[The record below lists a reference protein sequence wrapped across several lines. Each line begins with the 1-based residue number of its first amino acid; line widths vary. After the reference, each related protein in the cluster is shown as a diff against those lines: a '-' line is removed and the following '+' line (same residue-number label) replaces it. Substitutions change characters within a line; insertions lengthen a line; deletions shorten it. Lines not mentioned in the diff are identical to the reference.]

1 MRTVVY
7 ILWIIYASLEG
18 IREGYY
24 FHYKTKVATRIN
36 EHIMFT
42 IQRVIV
48 WIPFSFLLLLGLERK
63 IEYLNPIFL
72 IFLFMLPHNGFYYLT
87 RDKLDNSYPNGF
99 FSNSSDS
106 STSWMDKKGLTS
118 SNIRLAL
125 FIIGVFGIIIVNI

>member
-1 MRTVVY
+1 MRIVVY

-42 IQRVIV
+42 IQRAIA
-48 WIPFSFLLLLGLERK
+48 WIPFSLIVLSTNQK
-63 IEYLNPIFL
+63 ITYLNPIFL

-99 FSNSSDS
+99 LSNSSDS

-125 FIIGVFGIIIVNI
+125 FIIGVFGIIIVN

>member
-24 FHYKTKVATRIN
+24 FHYKTKEATRIN
-36 EHIMFT
+36 EHVMFT
-42 IQRVIV
+42 IQRAIV
-48 WIPFSFLLLLGLERK
+48 LIPCSLMVSNMNQKLTL
-63 IEYLNPIFL
+63 LNPLFL
-72 IFLFMLPHNGFYYLT
+72 IFLFMLPHDGFYYLT
-87 RDKLDNSYPNGF
+87 RDKLDNSYTNGF
-99 FSNSSDS
+99 LSNSSDS

-125 FIIGVFGIIIVNI
+125 FIIAVFGIIIVNYI